1 MCDRTYGTCS
11 CFLGFGPSDGRGNM
25 GTYDDCGYVEP
36 FDYVAK

>member
-1 MCDRTYGTCS
+1 V
-11 CFLGFGPSDGRGNM
+11 GFGPSDGRGNM